1 MLTVLLAAAVTAAPM
16 TQTLDD
22 EERKKIVAASTPEE
36 LEQAMRE
43 TPVKELIQMGQRA
56 VAAMGTYSYKMK
68 KQERV
73 GGDMLPFQEITTTIR
88 EAPFAVRLDFVGG
101 PGKGRRLV
109 YNPSVRK
116 TQFRVREPGILGV
129 LGALWIDVDS
139 GLAKKDSNHTV
150 REAGMGNL
158 LSRFMR
164 DYDKAAPMGG
174 FGVKHEGWNK
184 QGHYCSMWT
193 SPNKGAG
200 FDSATSRICTDL
212 KTGMP
217 AKVETWDPKG
227 VALEVYEFSDVK
239 KATATEETFK
249 PENV

>member
-1 MLTVLLAAAVTAAPM
+1 MLTVLLAAALTAAPM

-22 EERKKIVAASTPEE
+22 EERKKIVAAATPEE
-36 LEQAMRE
+36 LDQAMRE

-73 GGDMLPFQEITTTIR
+73 GGDMLPFQEIATTIR

-109 YNPSVRK
+109 FNPSVRK

-150 REAGMGNL
+150 KEAGMGNL

-212 KTGMP
+212 KTGVP